1 MDGWSGYKAAP
12 SKTIIYWI
20 VPESNTRKA
29 GLESGQ
35 YDVIFNLPADDVD
48 RVSGLN
54 DVTVYST

>member
-1 MDGWSGYKAAP
+1 MR
-12 SKTIIYWI
+12 
-20 VPESNTRKA
+20 NA